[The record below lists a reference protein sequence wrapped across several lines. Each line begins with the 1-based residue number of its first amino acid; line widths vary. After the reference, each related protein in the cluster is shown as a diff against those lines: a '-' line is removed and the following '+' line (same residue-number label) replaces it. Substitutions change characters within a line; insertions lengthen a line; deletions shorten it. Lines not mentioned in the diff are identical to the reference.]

1 MSHENY
7 EPTPRLRFVERDVLQ
22 DDLMAIASDLGM
34 AEALPKQLILQQ
46 WWAEDMPAY
55 MRDRAR
61 GEWRDV
67 PLETE

>member
-7 EPTPRLRFVERDVLQ
+7 EPTPRLRFVEKDVP
-22 DDLMAIASDLGM
+22 DHPG
-34 AEALPKQLILQQ
+34 ALSGTRRRILQQ